1 MVADERSSCCYL
13 PFWTAPDPV
22 FWTTCICMQTPLDI
36 VIAMVIGSNLSRAL
50 TGNAPFVLTA
60 TAVIVVVFWVI
71 EHFSASSQF
80 IGFLVKG
87 RPVELMQDGRL
98 LETTMWRAGVTR
110 ADISESARQSGIADL
125 DQIHAAILELNGK
138 ISVLKGQPL
147 RSAEAVDLID
157 SVSRHKTDRN
167 DAWGIAR

>member
-1 MVADERSSCCYL
+1 VQPKLVRRERPFNEPRSSEE
-13 PFWTAPDPV
+13 PR
-22 FWTTCICMQTPLDI
+22 DI
-36 VIAMVIGSNLSRAL
+36 QLASRRLMVIGSNLSRAL
-50 TGNAPFVLTA
+50 TGNAPFVPTMTA

-110 ADISESARQSGIADL
+110 ADISESTRQSGIADL